1 MCEICGDAVVRAEPE
16 RQAHLE
22 THSFA
27 EVLRFEIRQ
36 DLDLVPEGARA
47 AIVRDIYRQ
56 LLGTGTS
63 GGFELGAA
71 DGMGLYSID
80 EALGGLSM
88 YQLWRSAS
96 HCGRAGCAHR

>member
-1 MCEICGDAVVRAEPE
+1 MCEICGDAVVRAQPE
-16 RQAHLE
+16 LQAHFE

-56 LLGTGTS
+56 LLGTHS
-63 GGFELGAA
+63 AQGFVLGHD
-71 DGMGLYSID
+71 DGDGVYSID
-80 EALGGLSM
+80 EALGDLSVYGLW
-88 YQLWRSAS
+88 QSANR
-96 HCGRAGCAHR
+96 CDLAGCTH